1 MKIGTKG
8 RYAVMAMID
17 IAKFGREGAP
27 IALSEIAARQEIAL
41 NYLEQL
47 FCKLRRAG
55 LVTSARGVL
64 GGYSLSRSAYAI
76 SIADIVAA
84 ADEALHFT
92 RCHSNKEK
100 GCMADSTQ
108 CLSHH
113 LWDALG
119 HQMISYLQQISLQDV
134 LDKKVHAL
142 PHPDFLQ
149 REACG

>member
-17 IAKFGREGAP
+17 MVKFGREGTP

-41 NYLEQL
+41 SYLEQL

-55 LVTSARGVL
+55 LVTSARGVF
-64 GGYSLSRSAYAI
+64 GGYSLSRPPYAI
-76 SIADIVAA
+76 SISEIVAA
-84 ADEALHFT
+84 ADEPVRFT

-100 GCMADSTQ
+100 GCMANSTQ
-108 CLSHH
+108 CIAHH

-119 HQMISYLQQISLQDV
+119 NQMISYLEQISLQDV
-134 LDKKVHAL
+134 LDKKLHKFPLEKV
-142 PHPDFLQ
+142 
-149 REACG
+149 ACG